1 MNKSNKIFLLLI
13 FLLLVALVIM
23 TFLYLNMRKIAKQNL
38 NQVLETAE
46 QNSKLTAEISD
57 LKEKNSI
64 STITNS
70 TNTANMTMPNTNVV
84 VNNTTIPQNEVP
96 EERDYSIDIDK
107 VTIEVD
113 KSTISSKSISI
124 IIINNNENELT
135 YGEEF
140 KIQKNVDGEWKNLDY
155 LPNAIWNA
163 MAYVTKG
170 NSQTNKKLNIENY
183 YGELE
188 NGTYRVVKPIFD
200 GTSIY
205 SDEFEIK

>member
-13 FLLLVALVIM
+13 FILLVALVVM
-23 TFLYLNMRKIAKQNL
+23 TFLYLNMRNTAKENL

-84 VNNTTIPQNEVP
+84 VNNTTVPQNEVP

-200 GTSIY
+200 GNSIY